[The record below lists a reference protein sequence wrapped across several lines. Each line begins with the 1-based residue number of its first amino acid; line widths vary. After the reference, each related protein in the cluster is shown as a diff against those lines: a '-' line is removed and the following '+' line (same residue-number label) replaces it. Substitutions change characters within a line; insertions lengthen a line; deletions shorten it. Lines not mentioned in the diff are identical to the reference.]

1 MARTALTAPCHTVE
15 QRKPGQFGSGSSVQP
30 DASPSLAYGG
40 GIGLLDNRL
49 PYNKYNN
56 VAPGTTTAPAVLGWY
71 DTAVVIN
78 AAPSTISAVNIAASQ
93 SPGAG
98 AITLVSTT
106 GAGVTV
112 LATAFTALPSMNSI
126 PVGALALDGNPGYQ
140 IFGARDRTGFYDH
153 TKFLARNV
161 RITSGGNDSGITFTV
176 SGYDVY
182 GYPQTEAITGANIGV
197 ASGKKAFKW
206 VTAVTHT
213 GSVAGTVT
221 IGTGDVYGFPLR
233 VDSFGYC
240 YIVWNGSAITA
251 STGFLAAD
259 TTNPATATTGDVRGT
274 YAVQSASDGS
284 KKLEIGVTLNIVAL
298 NQTPITNGIFGVV
311 PA

>member
-1 MARTALTAPCHTVE
+1 MARNALTAPCHVIE
-15 QRKPGQFGSGSSVQP
+15 QRKPGQFGAGSTVQP
-30 DASPSLAYGG
+30 DSSPSLSYGG
-40 GIGLLDNRL
+40 GMGLLDNRMA
-49 PYNKYNN
+49 YNKYNN
-56 VAPGTTTAPAVLGWY
+56 VAAGTITACAAIGWY
-71 DTAVVIN
+71 DTAVVLN
-78 AAPSTISAVNIAASQ
+78 AVPSTISAVNIAASQ

-106 GAGVTV
+106 GAGITV
-112 LATAFTALPSMNSI
+112 LATAFTALPSLNII

-161 RITSGGNDSGITFTV
+161 RLTSGGNDSGITFTV
-176 SGYDVY
+176 NGYDVY
-182 GYPQTEAITGANIGV
+182 GYPQTEAITGANAGV

-206 VTAVTHT
+206 ITSVTHT
-213 GSVAGTVT
+213 GSVAGTLT

-233 VDSFGYC
+233 VDSFGYT
-240 YIVWNGSAITA
+240 YIVWNGTNVTA

-259 TTNPATATTGDVRGT
+259 TTNPATSTTGDVRGT
-274 YAVQSASDGS
+274 YAVQSASDGT
-284 KKLEIGVTLNIVAL
+284 KKLEIGVSLNIVAL

>member
-1 MARTALTAPCHTVE
+1 MARSAGTAPWHVVE
-15 QRKPGQFGSGSSVQP
+15 QRKPGQFGTGSTVAP
-30 DASPSLAYGG
+30 DSSPSLSYGG
-40 GIGLLDNRL
+40 GMGLLDNRL

-56 VAPGTTTAPAVLGWY
+56 VAAGTIAACAALGWY
-71 DTAVVIN
+71 DTAVVVN
-78 AAPSTISAVNIAASQ
+78 AVPSTISAVNIAASQ

-112 LATAFTALPSMNSI
+112 LATAFTALPSLNVI

-153 TKFLARNV
+153 TTFLARNV
-161 RITSGGNDSGITFTV
+161 RITSGGVDTGITFTV

-182 GYPQTEAITGANIGV
+182 GYPMTETITGASGAV

-206 VTAVTHT
+206 VTGVTHT
-213 GSVAGTVT
+213 GSVASTVT

-233 VDSFGYC
+233 ADSFGYT
-240 YIVWNGSAITA
+240 YIIWNGTSITA
-251 STGFLAAD
+251 NTGFTAAV
-259 TTNPATATTGDVRGT
+259 TTNPATSTTGDVRGT
-274 YAVQSASDGS
+274 YAVQSASDGT
-284 KKLEIGVTLNIVAL
+284 KRLEIGVSLNIVAL
-298 NQTPITNGIFGVV
+298 NQTPIANGIFGVTQ
-311 PA
+311 A